1 MSKTQRKNPV
11 WERPVRDDAEIEPDA
26 IRHGMAEDLIALT
39 RRAPITP
46 SSYNADA
53 QTVEAV
59 ISTGASVRRRDQ
71 RGVYIE
77 RLDLSGVDPATL
89 IGLPVLDNHRQSG
102 SEHVVGVITE
112 ARAEPVGLVATIRL
126 SQADDAA
133 SVRIKVAE
141 GVLRGVSIG
150 YGEIS
155 RAETVENGERIRTV
169 IPRIR
174 EASFVATPA
183 DPAAV
188 IRSVPMEPEVIET
201 PTAAESRAAI
211 RELVRNAGETPD
223 VADTYIDSEM
233 TETEI
238 RADLFDRMEA
248 RTRRTP
254 TIRVH
259 SPSAEDPATRVR
271 AMEEALHVRV
281 AGGTPTDAA
290 RVYMGHSLR
299 DFARECVERNG
310 VSTRGMDT
318 DQLFR
323 AAMHHTTDFPG
334 LLTGVGR
341 RTLMSSY
348 TAATSPLKAMARQG
362 SRIDFRSGSTLRL
375 GELGALQ
382 KVSEAGE
389 IKSVTRGEAAESYAL
404 DTYAALFAISRKALV
419 NDDLGAFN
427 DWANAAGQAAAT
439 TEAALLWT
447 LLSQSAGAGPLM
459 GDGKRLFHAD
469 HGNLL
474 TGAALS
480 VESLDAARKALRLQ
494 KGLDGKTFITVTPKY
509 LVVGPELETL
519 AEQLLATIN
528 ATTTDDVNPFAG
540 KLTLA
545 VEPRITDDQWFLFAD
560 PASVPV
566 LEYSYLS
573 SAPGP
578 QMSSREGWETLSV
591 EYRVYLDFGAGAV
604 DWRGAVRNP
613 GA

>member
-1 MSKTQRKNPV
+1 MSKTQRKLPV

-155 RAETVENGERIRTV
+155 RVETVENGERIRTV

-223 VADTYIDSEM
+223 VADTYVDSEM

-238 RADLFDRMEA
+238 RADLFDRMQA

-259 SPSAEDPATRVR
+259 SPSAEDPAARVR

-290 RVYMGHSLR
+290 RPFMGHTLR
-299 DFARECVERNG
+299 DFARECVEARG
-310 VSTRGMDT
+310 QSTRGMDT

-323 AAMHHTTDFPG
+323 AAMHTTSDFPN

-341 RTLMSSY
+341 RTLMASY
-348 TAATSPLKAMARQG
+348 TAAASPLKALARQG
-362 SRIDFRSGSTLRL
+362 SRSDFRSGSTLRL

-389 IKSVTRGEAAESYAL
+389 IKSVTRGEAAESYSL
-404 DTYAALFAISRKALV
+404 DTYAAIGTISRKGLV

-427 DWANAAGQAAAT
+427 GFARDAGQAAAQ
-439 TEAALLWT
+439 TEAALLWN

-528 ATTTDDVNPFAG
+528 ATVPEDVNPFAG

-613 GA
+613 GE

>member
-1 MSKTQRKNPV
+1 MARTRKLPAY
-11 WERPVRDDAEIEPDA
+11 ERPAHDDAEIEPGA
-26 IRHGMAEDLIALT
+26 VRHGMAEDLVALT

-46 SSYNADA
+46 ASYNADA

-59 ISTGASVRRRDQ
+59 ISTGAPVRRRDH
-71 RGVYIE
+71 RGVYVE
-77 RLDLSGVDPATL
+77 RLDLSAVDPDAL
-89 IGLPVLDNHRQSG
+89 VGLPVLDNHRSTG
-102 SEHVVGVITE
+102 SEHVVGVIAE
-112 ARAEPVGLVATIRL
+112 ARREPAGLVATIRL
-126 SQADDAA
+126 SQADDAS

-150 YGEIS
+150 YGEVS
-155 RAETVENGERIRTV
+155 RVETTENGERVRIVT
-169 IPRIR
+169 PRIR

-188 IRSVPMEPEVIET
+188 IRSVPMEPDIET
-201 PTAAESRAAI
+201 QPTAAETRAAV
-211 RELVRNAGETPD
+211 RELVRNAGEPPE

-238 RADLFDRMEA
+238 RADLFDRMQA
-248 RTRRTP
+248 RSRRTP
-254 TIRVH
+254 RIRVQA
-259 SPSAEDPATRVR
+259 PAAEDPATRVR
-271 AMEEALHVRV
+271 AMEEALHARV

-290 RVYMGHSLR
+290 RPFMGHTLR
-299 DFARECVERNG
+299 DFARECVEARG
-310 VSTRGMDT
+310 QSTRGMDA

-323 AAMHHTTDFPG
+323 AAMHTTSDFPN
-334 LLTGVGR
+334 LLQGVGR
-341 RTLMSSY
+341 RTLLASY
-348 TAATSPLKAMARQG
+348 TAATSPLKALARQG
-362 SRIDFRSGSTLRL
+362 TRSDFRSGSTLRL

-389 IKSVTRGEAAESYAL
+389 IKSVSRGEAAESYSL
-404 DTYAALFAISRKALV
+404 DTYGALFAISRKALI

-427 DWANAAGQAAAT
+427 DWANAAGQAAAQ
-439 TEAALLWT
+439 TEAALLWN
-447 LLSQSAGAGPLM
+447 LLSQSSGGGPLM
-459 GDGKRLFHAD
+459 SDGKRLFHAD

-480 VESLDAARKALRLQ
+480 FASLDAARKALRGM
-494 KGLDGKTFITVTPKY
+494 KGLDGKTFITVTPKT

-519 AEQLLATIN
+519 AEQLLTTIN
-528 ATTTDDVNPFAG
+528 ATTTDDANPFAG
-540 KLTLA
+540 KLVLA
-545 VEPRITDDQWFLFAD
+545 VEPRITDDQWFIFAD
-560 PASVPV
+560 PASAPV

-578 QMSSREGWETLSV
+578 QMASREGWETLSV
-591 EYRVYLDFGAGAV
+591 EYRVFLDFGAGAV